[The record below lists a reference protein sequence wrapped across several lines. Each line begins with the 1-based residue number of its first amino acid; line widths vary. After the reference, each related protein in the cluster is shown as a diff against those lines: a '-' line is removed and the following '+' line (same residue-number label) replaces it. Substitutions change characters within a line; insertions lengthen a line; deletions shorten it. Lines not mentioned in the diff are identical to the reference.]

1 MADFGES
8 KSNTSYDAASSI
20 KGNRL
25 FRQPEFWS
33 KTADQSKADIWSFG
47 TMVLL
52 LLMPTK
58 ISAAIESVFYEM
70 DEDEIVDYIN
80 LVLEK
85 PEDQAFKDVLNW
97 MIVKNVDKRI
107 SA

>member
-1 MADFGES
+1 
-8 KSNTSYDAASSI
+8 
-20 KGNRL
+20 
-25 FRQPEFWS
+25 
-33 KTADQSKADIWSFG
+33 
-47 TMVLL
+47 MVLL

-85 PEDQAFKDVLNW
+85 PEDQAFKDVLN
-97 MIVKNVDKRI
+97 
-107 SA
+107 